1 MSMQSVDRQP
11 PIQPMLV
18 LAFGILAV
26 SFGSIFVRQAQEY
39 AASLVIAAYRLTLAT
54 LLITPIVIT
63 RKRGEL
69 VSLGRNQLLLASISG
84 FFLALHFASWI
95 TSLEYTTV
103 ASSVVLVSTTPL
115 WVALLSPVIL
125 KEPVARLVLIGM
137 ALAFVGVVIIGV
149 SDSCVREGRNIICP
163 ALTEFVQGQA
173 FVGDMN
179 ALVGAIMGAGYV
191 MIGRKLRPDI
201 SLMGYI
207 FLVYGVAAVVL
218 VILML
223 AAGESPIGYP
233 PQAYLWFTLL
243 AIVPQLLGHSS
254 FNYALGYLS
263 AAYVSITLLGEPICA
278 TILAYLLLNEAPTPE
293 KIFGA
298 ILILAGIYVASRA
311 EVQKT

>member
-1 MSMQSVDRQP
+1 
-11 PIQPMLV
+11 MLV

-26 SFGSIFVRQAQEY
+26 SFGSIFIRQAQEY
-39 AASLVIAAYRLTLAT
+39 AASLVIAAYRVTIAT

-63 RKRGEL
+63 RNRGEL
-69 VSLGRNQLLLASISG
+69 GSLRRNQLLLAALSG
-84 FFLALHFASWI
+84 FFLAMHFASWI
-95 TSLEYTTV
+95 SSLEYTTV

-115 WVALLSPVIL
+115 WVALLSPFIL
-125 KEPVARLVLIGM
+125 KEPVARVVLIGM
-137 ALAFVGVVIIGV
+137 VLAFIGVVIIGL
-149 SDSCVREGRNIICP
+149 SDTCARQGGHITCP
-163 ALTEFVQGQA
+163 AFSEFVQGRA
-173 FVGDMN
+173 FLGDML

-191 MIGRKLRPDI
+191 MIGRKLRPGI
-201 SLMGYI
+201 SLMSYI
-207 FLVYGVAAVVL
+207 FLVYGVAAVGL

-233 PQAYLWFTLL
+233 PQAYLWFILL
-243 AIVPQLLGHSS
+243 AIFPQLLGHSS

-278 TILAYLLLNEAPTPE
+278 TILAYLLLDEAPTPE

-311 EVQKT
+311 EVQKTR

>member
-1 MSMQSVDRQP
+1 
-11 PIQPMLV
+11 
-18 LAFGILAV
+18 
-26 SFGSIFVRQAQEY
+26 
-39 AASLVIAAYRLTLAT
+39 
-54 LLITPIVIT
+54 
-63 RKRGEL
+63 
-69 VSLGRNQLLLASISG
+69 
-84 FFLALHFASWI
+84 
-95 TSLEYTTV
+95 
-103 ASSVVLVSTTPL
+103 
-115 WVALLSPVIL
+115 
-125 KEPVARLVLIGM
+125 
-137 ALAFVGVVIIGV
+137 
-149 SDSCVREGRNIICP
+149 
-163 ALTEFVQGQA
+163 
-173 FVGDMN
+173 
-179 ALVGAIMGAGYV
+179 MGGGYV